1 MKESVHNYNF
11 LLFSF
16 SSFPVT
22 RFLSF
27 DGSNSRRHSITVCES
42 PSGSKAS
49 SSGGHKN
56 SSVGRNEAATS
67 STISQKLKRRESNNN
82 QRVIQ
87 EEELVVDPNEDTRER
102 VASIWAATDW
112 GKTYDC
118 LSLTLD
124 EIQHIRSVLTKA
136 ELESLGVTR
145 SLREDLENGR
155 ICFTC
160 LKTRF
165 SFFGPW
171 KIECRLCERAICEK
185 CCTKMHIPTEA
196 FEKVPI
202 YMLSPTPTPSPPG
215 DHVGDDS
222 HYFPTFPMNIMTH
235 EDSRHDSSHHGG
247 GNKNDDRSSTP
258 SSGFFSLRGSH
269 SKKSKLMRALNLGKG
284 DTKLPDDGRGSE
296 GEGEPSDKSL
306 DSNLGSLPPSSGETN
321 DRKSGPLL
329 KLCRDCKL
337 LVRHI
342 IDVGY
347 TNYDSNSTSQFQNR
361 GRRSLRR
368 CNPSPLPHP
377 TPAST
382 EITIASSSRKTA
394 AT

>member
-1 MKESVHNYNF
+1 M
-11 LLFSF
+11 
-16 SSFPVT
+16 
-22 RFLSF
+22 
-27 DGSNSRRHSITVCES
+27 
-42 PSGSKAS
+42 
-49 SSGGHKN
+49 
-56 SSVGRNEAATS
+56 
-67 STISQKLKRRESNNN
+67 
-82 QRVIQ
+82 
-87 EEELVVDPNEDTRER
+87 DPNEDTRER

-215 DHVGDDS
+215 DGDDT
-222 HYFPTFPMNIMTH
+222 HYFPTFPMNIMTIPH
-235 EDSRHDSSHHGG
+235 EDSHSSHG
-247 GNKNDDRSSTP
+247 KNDDQRSSTP
-258 SSGFFSLRGSH
+258 SSGFFSLKGSH
-269 SKKSKLMRALNLGKG
+269 SKKSKLMRALTLGRG
-284 DTKLPDDGRGSE
+284 DSRQPDDGRGSE
-296 GEGEPSDKSL
+296 GEEPESSDKSL
-306 DSNLGSLPPSSGETN
+306 DSNLGSLPN

-347 TNYDSNSTSQFQNR
+347 TNYDSTSTSQFENR
-361 GRRSLRR
+361 GRTSMRK
-368 CNPSPLPHP
+368 CNPSSP
-377 TPAST
+377 TPPTST
-382 EITIASSSRKTA
+382 APALTTAPSSSKTT

>member
-1 MKESVHNYNF
+1 M
-11 LLFSF
+11 
-16 SSFPVT
+16 
-22 RFLSF
+22 SF

-42 PSGSKAS
+42 PSSKSNQKNVKNES
-49 SSGGHKN
+49 SSF
-56 SSVGRNEAATS
+56 
-67 STISQKLKRRESNNN
+67 SQKLKRRESNNN
-82 QRVIQ
+82 QKVIK

-102 VASIWAATDW
+102 VSSIWAATDW

-215 DHVGDDS
+215 DGDDT
-222 HYFPTFPMNIMTH
+222 HYFPTFPMNIMTNPH
-235 EDSRHDSSHHGG
+235 ESDHDSSHG
-247 GNKNDDRSSTP
+247 KNDDHHQRSSTP
-258 SSGFFSLRGSH
+258 SSGFFSLKGSH
-269 SKKSKLMRALNLGKG
+269 SKKSKLMRALTLGRG
-284 DTKLPDDGRGSE
+284 DSKLPDDGRGSE
-296 GEGEPSDKSL
+296 GEEPESSDKSL
-306 DSNLGSLPPSSGETN
+306 ESNLGSLPGTN

-347 TNYDSNSTSQFQNR
+347 TNYDSTSTSQFENR
-361 GRRSLRR
+361 GRRSLKR
-368 CNPSPLPHP
+368 CNPSPHP
-377 TPAST
+377 TPATST
-382 EITIASSSRKTA
+382 AITTAPSSSKAAA